1 MKTIGPNKNQL
12 IIKIDQDTTSA
23 GGMADDLA
31 EGYGL
36 ADDSIVLWSCQALKS
51 VDIAVTEIQKR
62 VQTYNQHSEV
72 QSVWT
77 TDQSNSDLM

>member
-1 MKTIGPNKNQL
+1 MKTIGPNTNQL

-31 EGYGL
+31 EGYGP
-36 ADDSIVLWSCQALKS
+36 AADSIVLWSCQALRP
-51 VDIAVTEIQKR
+51 VDIAVTEIQKL

-72 QSVWT
+72 QSVCT